1 MVGQAGAAEAAG
13 ATGTSAQSLEKLF
26 GLPLPPPRIRVRPW
40 WFPAQELSDPL
51 VFYLDAWVVDSMFGK
66 DRSILSEIERMS
78 QALLRVD
85 TTDTGNLVE
94 ITVFGHPG
102 VKNRVKSILLS
113 LATWYREL
121 RDQRAK
127 KIKHLEEFLKARAS
141 CPDALQHPVQ
151 HNQDCN
157 N

>member
-13 ATGTSAQSLEKLF
+13 ATGTSAHSLEKLF

-40 WFPAQELSDPL
+40 WFPAQELNDPL

-66 DRSILSEIERMS
+66 DRSILSEIEWMS

-94 ITVFGHPG
+94 ITVFGHPR

-141 CPDALQHPVQ
+141 CPDALKHPVQ